1 MKPWF
6 EKEVVEGDVIKF
18 PTPKVKVIQ
27 MPNVAGYPD
36 FLTGVLDLKAKLDKG
51 EISQDSH
58 DRLYTDLIHRF
69 MKKES
74 FETPW
79 FLRESTLNEAT
90 GISGRKSGDV
100 FTKIDDPKTQ
110 LTFDQFKVYPDNKQK
125 FDTPEEMDA
134 QIKNI
139 QTKIKDIVQVNAPTK
154 STQAFGL
161 AVLDGT
167 RGKVGFI
174 KFGRDV
180 QQVNN
185 PGWWK
190 NDQLTGFKPYFKS
203 AKKASSGFDPRS
215 IFGTGTSKRA
225 ALSPGQVVNQVTK
238 ALGPDLAQPIADMV
252 KTKTLPTFKGQAD
265 NETAIRDNL
274 AEVFGPV
281 ALMNDVNN
289 ITGPYKEAEK
299 YLGVGFSQ
307 CSIFYPTQQSNPLN
321 DSYLIAPNGKEMGIS
336 SKGKRGANASIFN
349 LAKNIKELAE
359 KDSKNPLLKKYKF
372 TVDVLSWL
380 DDESYIEGPISL
392 AEKIKLINP
401 ETAQIVRSLW
411 TPRSE
416 EKDINKFPGL
426 KKIYNL
432 YSFDKGPADRKF
444 RLRFAILANLAKAVA
459 EKINSTKGFGEG
471 ALNFLNQSQIIQA
484 YTQTKK
490 SEQDVVV
497 TEIKT
502 IYPPNFQ
509 GTLILNGGKNY
520 YSTNAVGKIAFDF
533 KPL

>member
-6 EKEVVEGDVIKF
+6 EKEIKEADIIKF
-18 PTPKVKVIQ
+18 PEPERKVIK
-27 MPNVAGYPD
+27 MPSVSEYPD
-36 FLTGVLDLKAKLDKG
+36 FITGVLDLQARRDKG
-51 EISQDSH
+51 QIGQDSY
-58 DRLYTDLIHRF
+58 DRLYQDLIHRF

-74 FETPW
+74 FDTPW
-79 FLRESTLNEAT
+79 FLREAT

-110 LTFDQFKVYPDNKQK
+110 LTFDQFKAYPDNKQK
-125 FDTPEEMDA
+125 FDNPEEMDA

-139 QTKIKDIVQVNAPTK
+139 QTKIKDIVQVNSPTK

-167 RGKVGFI
+167 QGKVGFI
-174 KFGRDV
+174 KFGRDA

-190 NDQLTGFKPYFKS
+190 NSQLTGFKPEFKA
-203 AKKASSGFDPRS
+203 AKKSSSGMDPAS
-215 IFGTGTSKRA
+215 VFGKATSRKN
-225 ALSPGQVVNQVTK
+225 LLKPEQVVSQVDK
-238 ALGPDLAQPIADMV
+238 ALGPDFAVPISNMI
-252 KTKTLPTFKGQAD
+252 KTKTLPTFKGQA
-265 NETAIRDNL
+265 NSETAIRDNF
-274 AEVFGPV
+274 AEVFGPL
-281 ALMNDVNN
+281 ALMNDVKN

-299 YLGVGFSQ
+299 YLGVRFSQ
-307 CSIFYPTQQSNPLN
+307 CGIFYPTQQSNPLN

-336 SKGKRGANASIFN
+336 SKGKRGANASIMS
-349 LAKNIKELAE
+349 LAKNITGIMET
-359 KDSKNPLLKKYKF
+359 DPNNPLLKKYKF
-372 TVDVLSWL
+372 TVDVLSTL
-380 DDESYIEGPISL
+380 NDNNYVEGPIVL
-392 AEKIKLINP
+392 AEKLKVINSK
-401 ETAQIVRSLW
+401 TAGLVRSLW
-411 TPRSE
+411 NPKSE

-426 KKIYNL
+426 KKIYNV
-432 YSFDKGPADRKF
+432 YTFDKGPEDRRF
-444 RLRFAILANLAKAVA
+444 RLRFAILANLSKAVA
-459 EKINSTKGFGEG
+459 EKVNATKGFGEG